1 MANSKLLKEA
11 IADAKAVRET
21 AIANAKIALEE
32 AFTPRLQAVLSKKL
46 QQEIE
51 EADEEA
57 EEIEENDYE
66 LTDPSTVHGIEDK
79 VDTQLGNPQQPIND
93 MSETSSAPVK
103 SYAMEYGVTFE
114 CYGNEKD
121 GFELRQGDRSMPSKF
136 KNLDHADMAV
146 KLFQK
151 RRAMKQQAQQAS
163 QQDYLD
169 ER

>member
-1 MANSKLLKEA
+1 
-11 IADAKAVRET
+11 
-21 AIANAKIALEE
+21 
-32 AFTPRLQAVLSKKL
+32 
-46 QQEIE
+46 
-51 EADEEA
+51 
-57 EEIEENDYE
+57 
-66 LTDPSTVHGIEDK
+66 
-79 VDTQLGNPQQPIND
+79 

-121 GFELRQGDRSMPSKF
+121 GFELRQGNRSMPSKF

-151 RRAMKQQAQQAS
+151 RRAMKQQAQQTS

>member
-1 MANSKLLKEA
+1 
-11 IADAKAVRET
+11 
-21 AIANAKIALEE
+21 
-32 AFTPRLQAVLSKKL
+32 
-46 QQEIE
+46 
-51 EADEEA
+51 
-57 EEIEENDYE
+57 
-66 LTDPSTVHGIEDK
+66 VHGIEDK

-136 KNLDHADMAV
+136 KKLDHADMAV